1 MISFNA
7 KKTPPKT
14 AISQNASQNRVS
26 LVAAEELFAKFEEFC
41 VIDIRQKGVFAAAH
55 LKGSQNLRD
64 PQSIANAANAALKAG
79 KKVVLVCFAGGKANG
94 KADEVFAA
102 GFCGEIFALLGG
114 FISICPQTYA
124 KFLA

>member
-7 KKTPPKT
+7 KKTPPKAT
-14 AISQNASQNRVS
+14 AQNRVS
-26 LVAAEELFAKFEEFC
+26 VLTPEELFAKFDEFC

-55 LKGSQNLRD
+55 LKTSQNLRD
-64 PQSIANAANAALKAG
+64 PQSIAVAANAALKAG
-79 KKVVLVCFAGGKANG
+79 KKVILVCFAGGKANN
-94 KADEVFAA
+94 KANEVFAA